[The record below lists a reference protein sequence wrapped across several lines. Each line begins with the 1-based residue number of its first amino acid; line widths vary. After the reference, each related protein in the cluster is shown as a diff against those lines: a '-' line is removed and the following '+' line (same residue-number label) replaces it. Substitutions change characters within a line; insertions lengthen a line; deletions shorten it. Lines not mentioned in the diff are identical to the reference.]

1 MNFIACLHWGMALPF
16 VLNAQASTWEK
27 KRMRKITRRNK
38 SSEIA
43 KEVISSKRIKRRTR
57 VEFLSSGSTTLNL
70 ALSGKGADGGW
81 ARGRI
86 VNIVG
91 DGSSGKTLLALE
103 LAFWCF
109 KNIKK
114 IKSKIYSKIKKVS
127 IVYYNTEG
135 VMDFPLESM
144 YGEDFAKT
152 INWNPVG
159 SKKNFRIAEHVG
171 RDYIERL
178 NNLKSGEF
186 LLAIIDSWDAL
197 GSVAGDQRLEKS
209 IKEDKEIDG
218 SYHLEKQKYASSI
231 FFPAICGK
239 METNKKDAT
248 LIIISQIRTKIG
260 ITFGKK
266 QYRAGGKAL
275 DFFTHQVAWIR
286 EVEKLRKTRK
296 KEKRVYGIRCIAKVE
311 RSKVAKPFRES
322 EFTILY
328 DYGLDNTSSQ
338 IDYLW
343 GKRQIKFNGEKFK
356 TKEAFIKYI
365 EDNNMEIELSN
376 KTERKWK
383 GVEEAFERDVEKRKK
398 RF

>member
-1 MNFIACLHWGMALPF
+1 
-16 VLNAQASTWEK
+16 
-27 KRMRKITRRNK
+27 MRKITRRNK

-296 KEKRVYGIRCIAKVE
+296 KEKRVYELDALPRLSEAKLQNLFVKANLQYYMIMALIIPA
-311 RSKVAKPFRES
+311 RKL
-322 EFTILY
+322 TI
-328 DYGLDNTSSQ
+328 YG
-338 IDYLW
+338 
-343 GKRQIKFNGEKFK
+343 GKGR
-356 TKEAFIKYI
+356 
-365 EDNNMEIELSN
+365 
-376 KTERKWK
+376 
-383 GVEEAFERDVEKRKK
+383 
-398 RF
+398 